1 MKKTVLITI
10 ILGLLGCN
18 ASDKIDKASNVDVEL
33 KQSIEE
39 IDSSSNQDTVNGF
52 CTVISGFAE
61 SIMTLRQEGVPQ
73 EVILEFL
80 LRKAIES
87 QDEVDEDIK
96 VLNPMYVM
104 DAYKVLIEK
113 TEQDIEKA
121 IKDFQKQ
128 KYEECI
134 EKSK

>member
-1 MKKTVLITI
+1 
-10 ILGLLGCN
+10 
-18 ASDKIDKASNVDVEL
+18 
-33 KQSIEE
+33 
-39 IDSSSNQDTVNGF
+39 
-52 CTVISGFAE
+52 
-61 SIMTLRQEGVPQ
+61 
-73 EVILEFL
+73 
-80 LRKAIES
+80 
-87 QDEVDEDIK
+87 
-96 VLNPMYVM
+96 MYVM